1 MARPAVWM
9 LCPDD
14 HVISFDTLDAAREWL
29 EEQLGVVKEYWDD
42 LIAEANNAKSL

>member
-14 HVISFDTLDAAREWL
+14 HLISFDTLDEGEAWL
-29 EEQLGVVKEYWDD
+29 QRHLADIEHYKTTPV
-42 LIAEANNAKSL
+42 AEADDAESL